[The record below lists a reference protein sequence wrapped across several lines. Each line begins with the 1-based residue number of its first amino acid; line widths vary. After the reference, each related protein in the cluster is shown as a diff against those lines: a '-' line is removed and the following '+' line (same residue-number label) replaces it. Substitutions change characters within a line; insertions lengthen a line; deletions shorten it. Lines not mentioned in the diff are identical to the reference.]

1 MGCQLWLIIGDLIK
15 DIIPGQVYPL
25 CKVLRSISCSSN
37 NKIRYHEE
45 HFECMTI
52 TETPLLPNTKCDVSA
67 RFNVKRSKIW

>member
-1 MGCQLWLIIGDLIK
+1 MGCQLWLNIGDLIK
-15 DIIPGQVYPL
+15 DITLGQVYPL

-52 TETPLLPNTKCDVSA
+52 KENPLLPNMNCVC
-67 RFNVKRSKIW
+67 